1 MATGFEKFER
11 GLAGLAAGET
21 DLYLEFCDFGDAGAV
36 RVAEGVKASGTLT
49 ELHLGCECGR
59 GRVTELPRGAVFML
73 ALRRRVQTTRSA
85 MSVPRRSRRA

>member
-1 MATGFEKFER
+1 MATRFEE
-11 GLAGLAAGET
+11 GLAGLAAGEMEVNFGYCG
-21 DLYLEFCDFGDAGAV
+21 LGDAGAV

-49 ELHLGCECGR
+49 ILSLAGECGR
-59 GRVTELPRGAVFML
+59 VRGTELARGAVFMR